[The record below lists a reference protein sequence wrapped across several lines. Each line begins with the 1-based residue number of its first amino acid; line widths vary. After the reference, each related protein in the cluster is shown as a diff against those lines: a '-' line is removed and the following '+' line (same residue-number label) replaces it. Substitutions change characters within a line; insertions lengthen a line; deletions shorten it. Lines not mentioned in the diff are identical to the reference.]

1 MGDLRD
7 VLGRTVGLVGIQLAL
22 EDRGRLVALLN
33 RVVAG
38 ESVGL
43 VAAQARVARA
53 ALVGGPQAA
62 GREAAAHRQVGQR
75 RGSAGDGEEL
85 GAGREGA
92 LGQGR
97 HERARVAVLRL
108 GEQRLRR
115 RGFNDASGV
124 HDGNAISVTGH
135 NTQVVGD
142 EDDAHLVFV
151 AQLVDEVEDLHLRR
165 HVQGRRGLV
174 RDEDARLAHEGH
186 GDHDA
191 LTHAAGE
198 LVRVVVDNHLGTRHT
213 NALEDLD
220 GALESFLLREALVHA
235 QRLAHL
241 KADLHGRVQRGER
254 ILEDHAD
261 LGAAQLA
268 LLLER
273 QLGEVLPVEDD
284 RAGGDLA
291 ALGQEPHE
299 RQSGHGLTGAG
310 FAHDAEGFA
319 GVHVQVDTG
328 EGADHAGTDLN
339 VGVQIFDL
347 KEWSIHSS
355 VLTSCAVELRR
366 RHAGR
371 RR

>member
-1 MGDLRD
+1 M
-7 VLGRTVGLVGIQLAL
+7 
-22 EDRGRLVALLN
+22 
-33 RVVAG
+33 
-38 ESVGL
+38 
-43 VAAQARVARA
+43 
-53 ALVGGPQAA
+53 
-62 GREAAAHRQVGQR
+62 
-75 RGSAGDGEEL
+75 
-85 GAGREGA
+85 
-92 LGQGR
+92 
-97 HERARVAVLRL
+97 LRL
-108 GEQRLRR
+108 GEQRLRW
-115 RGFNDASGV
+115 GGLNDASGV
-124 HDGNAISVTGH
+124 HDGNAIGVTGH

-165 HVQGRRGLV
+165 HVQGRRGFV

-291 ALGQEPHE
+291 TLGQEPHE
-299 RQSGHGLTGAG
+299 G
-310 FAHDAEGFA
+310 
-319 GVHVQVDTG
+319 
-328 EGADHAGTDLN
+328 
-339 VGVQIFDL
+339 
-347 KEWSIHSS
+347 
-355 VLTSCAVELRR
+355 
-366 RHAGR
+366 
-371 RR
+371 